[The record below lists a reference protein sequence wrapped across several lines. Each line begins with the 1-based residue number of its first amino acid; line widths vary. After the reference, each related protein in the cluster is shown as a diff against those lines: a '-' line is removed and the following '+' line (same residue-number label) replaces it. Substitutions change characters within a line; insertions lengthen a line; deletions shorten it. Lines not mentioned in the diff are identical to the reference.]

1 MPAATE
7 ETPGRI
13 QGVSWNP
20 DVTFN
25 VMVHRRLQRRLK
37 GTYRKDEFWKKVAR
51 RTIYVLVALT
61 TVGAVAQIENSDA
74 GQAAAVLL
82 GIVAVVVVRW
92 LINTITLIMI
102 WFYLAWMVMF
112 IDSGDFFGMFLSNDE
127 LTERQQQTRK
137 IVLYTATALSIAT
150 VVGHVFRHSWYPR
163 AVRDHKLGASWFG
176 LRAATD
182 GGQNEIAYLSRP
194 RRLLRLIPMHVLR
207 LLKMRESG
215 LWRRVAYVGGLD
227 PEGRPHGAG
236 QWSEA
241 GSYGENLEGWWH
253 HGRPT
258 APFRSLESHT
268 GYAFHAMRIAVA
280 SNRQEAEGFDGMA
293 FWPKHRSEGIAYTMF
308 SVECSV
314 SGMFFRHLPMINAVV
329 YPPRGVKVNGAL
341 WCVWTLTSPIDA
353 IVRRKHYPLGG
364 IAFCAGD
371 AGKDVLSST
380 GMAGG
385 ICVGPARAARDRGA
399 AQINSKEASKSDD
412 APNGDGDDNIN
423 GDSGDAVHKTLSED
437 IGPPA
442 GDDGNGGGAD
452 DGSGGGRGMFGGGAG
467 LYGTDAALHA
477 GLREITEINVA
488 NIRAAQLSRV
498 RAAHIMPVQAE
509 ALIFV
514 HGFSTSTALG
524 TKAFAQ
530 LLTLGDFPPHLLP
543 FVFSWP
549 GGQIVTYTAARDI
562 AQSERTQQDFARLI
576 KDISDAGIEKVS
588 IITHSMGV
596 RVLCAA
602 CGLFEGTVRRLED
615 ETPQEAAGS
624 PRDSDAT
631 IEYMG
636 SAPRTGAAA
645 ERLTLQLRTVTMLN
659 PDFEEVKFTRPGGTY
674 DILRRYCKVITVY
687 ADAHDGA
694 LLAGSLMNWS
704 ASLGRAIHGLKRP
717 DLKAEP
723 AAPPES
729 LLQDNDTWEAEAKP
743 SDTDPDGD
751 AVSRLEAGK
760 LRTSVVPT
768 SIQQRAPQGG
778 SIVSGSTTGSGVRSS
793 TAQLRHV
800 NVALMARAAMGGLR
814 STSRVDLIAKKGT
827 GEMDVLEPDGG
838 YVTSITG
845 AHGNE
850 CGGGLEYDEEEEEE
864 DGSWL
869 DLDVIDTTWLENN
882 VHDIRHSFFNLNP
895 TIVDDL
901 RELVVHHRRAELR
914 SQVSHKFTNVHTF
927 MVAPNFVKNP

>member
-1 MPAATE
+1 MPAVTE

-25 VMVHRRLQRRLK
+25 VMRRLK
-37 GTYRKDEFWKKVAR
+37 GTYRKDEFWKK
-51 RTIYVLVALT
+51 
-61 TVGAVAQIENSDA
+61 IENSDA
-74 GQAAAVLL
+74 GQVAAVLL

-127 LTERQQQTRK
+127 LTQRQQQARK

-176 LRAATD
+176 LRATTD

-353 IVRRKHYPLGG
+353 IVRRK
-364 IAFCAGD
+364 D
-371 AGKDVLSST
+371 AGKDMLSST
-380 GMAGG
+380 GITGG
-385 ICVGPARAARDRGA
+385 ISVGPARAARDPGA
-399 AQINSKEASKSDD
+399 AQINSKEASRGDD
-412 APNGDGDDNIN
+412 APNSNGNDKIN
-423 GDSGDAVHKTLSED
+423 GDSGDAVNKGLRED
-437 IGPPA
+437 IGPRT

-452 DGSGGGRGMFGGGAG
+452 DGSNGGRGMFGGSAG

-488 NIRAAQLSRV
+488 NIRAAQLSRI
-498 RAAHIMPVQAE
+498 RIAHIMPVQAE

-636 SAPRTGAAA
+636 GAPRTGAAA
-645 ERLTLQLRTVTMLN
+645 ERPTLQLRTVTMLN

-674 DILRRYCKVITVY
+674 DILRRYCKV
-687 ADAHDGA
+687 
-694 LLAGSLMNWS
+694 
-704 ASLGRAIHGLKRP
+704 
-717 DLKAEP
+717 
-723 AAPPES
+723 
-729 LLQDNDTWEAEAKP
+729 
-743 SDTDPDGD
+743 
-751 AVSRLEAGK
+751 SRLEAGK
-760 LRTSVVPT
+760 LGASVVPT

-778 SIVSGSTTGSGVRSS
+778 STVSGSTTGSGVRSS

-901 RELVVHHRRAELR
+901 RELVV
-914 SQVSHKFTNVHTF
+914 
-927 MVAPNFVKNP
+927 APNFVKNP